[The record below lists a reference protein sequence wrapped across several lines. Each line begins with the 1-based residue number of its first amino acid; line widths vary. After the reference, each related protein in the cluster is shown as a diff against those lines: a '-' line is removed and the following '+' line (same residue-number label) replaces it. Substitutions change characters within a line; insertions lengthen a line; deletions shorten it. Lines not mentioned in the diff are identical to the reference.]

1 MDLQFL
7 PTPGAYIPRTG
18 STYEKDFAIGSALFF
33 LRREVLVWETT
44 TLQWSGVQK
53 TQLGLS
59 LASATKPVKGEWSV
73 AAIGMQLGF
82 GQGE

>member
-33 LRREVLVWETT
+33 LKER
-44 TLQWSGVQK
+44 S
-53 TQLGLS
+53 LGLGNNHITVVWRS
-59 LASATKPVKGEWSV
+59 KNTVGCV
-73 AAIGMQLGF
+73 AGVGNETSE
-82 GQGE
+82 G